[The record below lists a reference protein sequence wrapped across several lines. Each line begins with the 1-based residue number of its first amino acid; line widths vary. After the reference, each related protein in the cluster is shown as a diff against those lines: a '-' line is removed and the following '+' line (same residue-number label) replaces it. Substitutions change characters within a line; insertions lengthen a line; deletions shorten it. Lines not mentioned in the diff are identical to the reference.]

1 MIKTFKR
8 NIGDKVWMMFDNKP
22 HVFTIVGMSYCEFIG
37 HVCFELNTSE
47 KYTVIM
53 DDENGDKYK
62 MIVKDEDIFNSKE
75 ELIKSL

>member
-8 NIGDKVWMMFDNKP
+8 NIGDEVWMMFDDHP

-37 HVCFELNTSE
+37 HVCFELNASE
-47 KYTVIM
+47 KYTVIL
-53 DDENGDKYK
+53 DTEDGDRYK
-62 MIVKDEDIFNSKE
+62 MTVKDKDVFNSKE

>member
-22 HVFTIVGMSYCEFIG
+22 CVFTIVGMSYCEFIG

-62 MIVKDEDIFNSKE
+62 MIAKDEDIFNSKE